1 MVACDRRL
9 PARTG
14 TRKWAKLIMSAP
26 VAGLTSKNRIT
37 AEDVTMLRREVFGD
51 GVVSRGEAEALF
63 ALDATARDKCQEW
76 PEFFVEAITDYIVHQ
91 EKPAGYI
98 SEDNAD
104 WLVQTISRDG
114 MVDSRTELELLVHV
128 LETAKSSPSKL
139 CAYALEQVS
148 HAVIDGKGPLMLGG
162 DLVPGLIAKAEVDLL
177 RRILYAYGGD
187 GNIAITRAE
196 AEVLF
201 KINERTAAASNDPTW
216 NDLFVKAIAN
226 FVMCSAGYEAP
237 TREVALRR
245 DSFFE
250 QADAEIG
257 GFFARMVSGGLAAI
271 MEAYRAPDDIETEW
285 EARNRASEAL
295 ARRAE
300 TIDAGEAKWLAERIG
315 GDRPLR
321 DNERALLT
329 LIKHA
334 SPEIHP
340 ALKPLLDKV
349 A

>member
-1 MVACDRRL
+1 MGERI
-9 PARTG
+9 G
-14 TRKWAKLIMSAP
+14 SAP
-26 VAGLTSKNRIT
+26 VAGLNPKDRIT
-37 AEDVTMLRREVFGD
+37 ADDVVMLRRDVFGD

-63 ALDATARDKCQEW
+63 ALDATAKDTCQEW
-76 PEFFVEAITDYIVHQ
+76 PPFLIEAVTDYIVYQ
-91 EKPAGYI
+91 ETPAGYI
-98 SEDNAD
+98 SEDNAN
-104 WLVQTISRDG
+104 WLIGTISRDG
-114 MVDSRTELELLVHV
+114 MVDSVTELELLVHV
-128 LETAKSSPSKL
+128 LETAKSSPGRLS
-139 CAYALEQVS
+139 AYALEQVA
-148 HAVIDGKGPLMLGG
+148 HAVVDGKGPLISGG
-162 DLVPGLIAKAEVDLL
+162 ALVPGLVAKAEVDLL

-201 KINERTAAASNDPTW
+201 SINEQTATADNDPSW
-216 NDLFVKAIAN
+216 NELFVKAIAN

-237 TREVALRR
+237 TRDVALRR
-245 DSFFE
+245 DTFFDE
-250 QADAEIG
+250 AEPGIG
-257 GFFARMVSGGLAAI
+257 GFFGRMVSGGLAGI
-271 MEAYRAPDDIETEW
+271 MEAYRSPGDVEAEW
-285 EARNRASEAL
+285 ESKNRAAEAL

-300 TIDAGEAKWLAERIG
+300 TIDASEARWLAERIG
-315 GDRPLR
+315 GDRPLH

>member
-1 MVACDRRL
+1 M
-9 PARTG
+9 G
-14 TRKWAKLIMSAP
+14 ELIMSAP

-37 AEDVTMLRREVFGD
+37 AEDVTMLRREVFAN
-51 GVVSRGEAEALF
+51 GVVTHGEAEALF
-63 ALDATARDKCQEW
+63 ALDQTARDKCPEW
-76 PEFFVEAITDYIVHQ
+76 APFFVEAVTDYIVHQ
-91 EKPAGYI
+91 EKPEDYI
-98 SEDNAD
+98 SQENAD
-104 WLVQTISRDG
+104 WLIRAISRDG

-128 LETAKSSPSKL
+128 LEEAKSSPSQL
-139 CAYALEQVS
+139 SAYALEQVA
-148 HAVIDGKGPLMLGG
+148 HAVIDGQGPLMRGG
-162 DLVPGLIAKAEVDLL
+162 SLVPGQVTKAQVDLL

-196 AEVLF
+196 AEILF
-201 KINERTAAASNDPTW
+201 RINDQTEAAANDPSW

-226 FVMCSAGYEAP
+226 YVMCSAGYEP
-237 TREVALRR
+237 PPRELALRHENFLENAEPHIG
-245 DSFFE
+245 SFFS
-250 QADAEIG
+250 
-257 GFFARMVSGGLAAI
+257 RMVSGGLAGI
-271 MEAYRAPDDIETEW
+271 LEAYQSPGDIEAEW
-285 EARNRASEAL
+285 EAKNRAAEAL

-300 TIDAGEAKWLAERIG
+300 TIDADEARWLAEHV
-315 GDRPLR
+315 GDGKRPLR

>member
-1 MVACDRRL
+1 M
-9 PARTG
+9 G
-14 TRKWAKLIMSAP
+14 ELIMSAP

-37 AEDVTMLRREVFGD
+37 AEGVAMLRGEVFGD
-51 GVVSRGEAEALF
+51 GVVTRGEAEALF

-76 PEFFVEAITDYIVHQ
+76 PVFFVEAVTDYIVHQ

-104 WLVQTISRDG
+104 WLVRTISRDG
-114 MVDSRTELELLVHV
+114 MVDSLTELELLVHV
-128 LETAKSSPSKL
+128 LEEAKSSPSRL
-139 CAYALEQVS
+139 SAYALEQVA
-148 HAVIDGKGPLMLGG
+148 HAVVDGKGPLMLGG
-162 DLVPGLIAKAEVDLL
+162 HLVPGLVAKAEVDLL
-177 RRILYAYGGD
+177 RRILHAYGGD
-187 GNIAITRAE
+187 GNIAVTRAE

-201 KINERTAAASNDPTW
+201 KINEQTAAASNDPSW

-250 QADAEIG
+250 QTDPEIG
-257 GFFARMVSGGLAAI
+257 GFFGRMVSGGLAGI
-271 MEAYRAPDDIETEW
+271 MEAYRSPDNIEAEW
-285 EARNRASEAL
+285 ESKNRAAEAL
-295 ARRAE
+295 ARRAA
-300 TIDAGEAKWLAERIG
+300 TIDVGEAKWLAERIG
-315 GDRPLR
+315 MNRPLR

-340 ALKPLLDKV
+340 ALKPLIDKV

>member
-1 MVACDRRL
+1 
-9 PARTG
+9 
-14 TRKWAKLIMSAP
+14 
-26 VAGLTSKNRIT
+26 
-37 AEDVTMLRREVFGD
+37 
-51 GVVSRGEAEALF
+51 
-63 ALDATARDKCQEW
+63 
-76 PEFFVEAITDYIVHQ
+76 
-91 EKPAGYI
+91 
-98 SEDNAD
+98 
-104 WLVQTISRDG
+104 

-139 CAYALEQVS
+139 CAYALEQVG

-201 KINERTAAASNDPTW
+201 KINERTAAASNDPSW

-257 GFFARMVSGGLAAI
+257 GFFGRMVSGGLAAI

-315 GDRPLR
+315 GDRPLHE
-321 DNERALLT
+321 NERALLT

>member
-1 MVACDRRL
+1 M
-9 PARTG
+9 G
-14 TRKWAKLIMSAP
+14 ELIMSAP

-104 WLVQTISRDG
+104 WLVRTISRDG

-128 LETAKSSPSKL
+128 LEKAKSSPSRL
-139 CAYALEQVS
+139 SAYALEQVA

-162 DLVPGLIAKAEVDLL
+162 HLVPGQIAKAEVDLL

-187 GNIAITRAE
+187 GNIAVTRAE

-201 KINERTAAASNDPTW
+201 KINERTAAASNDPSW

-245 DSFFE
+245 DAFFD
-250 QADAEIG
+250 QADPEIG
-257 GFFARMVSGGLAAI
+257 GFFGRMVAGGLASI
-271 MEAYRAPDDIETEW
+271 MEAYRSPDDIEADW
-285 EARNRASEAL
+285 EAKNRAAEAL

-315 GDRPLR
+315 ADRPLL

>member
-1 MVACDRRL
+1 M
-9 PARTG
+9 G
-14 TRKWAKLIMSAP
+14 ELIMSAP

-98 SEDNAD
+98 SEGNAD

-114 MVDSRTELELLVHV
+114 MVDSRIELELLVHV
-128 LETAKSSPSKL
+128 LEKAKSSPSKL
-139 CAYALEQVS
+139 CAYALEQVG

-201 KINERTAAASNDPTW
+201 KINERSAAASNDPSW

-257 GFFARMVSGGLAAI
+257 GFFGRMVSGGLAAI

-315 GDRPLR
+315 GGRPLR
-321 DNERALLT
+321 ENERALLT

>member
-1 MVACDRRL
+1 M
-9 PARTG
+9 G
-14 TRKWAKLIMSAP
+14 ELIMSAP
-26 VAGLTSKNRIT
+26 VAGLTSINRIT
-37 AEDVTMLRREVFGD
+37 AEDVVMLRREVFGD

-63 ALDATARDKCQEW
+63 ALDATAKDKCAEW
-76 PEFFVEAITDYIVHQ
+76 PDFFVEAVTDYIVHQ
-91 EKPAGYI
+91 EKPAGYV

-104 WLVQTISRDG
+104 WLVRTISRDG

-128 LETAKSSPSKL
+128 LEKAKSSPNRL
-139 CAYALEQVS
+139 CAYALEQVA
-148 HAVIDGKGPLMLGG
+148 HAVIDGKGPLMHGG
-162 DLVPGLIAKAEVDLL
+162 KLVPGRIAKAEVELL

-201 KINERTAAASNDPTW
+201 SINEQTAAASNDPSW

-237 TREVALRR
+237 MRDVALRQ

-250 QADAEIG
+250 QAEPEIG
-257 GFFARMVSGGLAAI
+257 GFFNRMVSGGLAGI
-271 MEAYRAPDDIETEW
+271 LEAYRAPGDIEAEW
-285 EARNRASEAL
+285 ESKNKAAEAL

-300 TIDAGEAKWLAERIG
+300 TVDAGEAKWLAEHI
-315 GDRPLR
+315 GDRPLHE
-321 DNERALLT
+321 NERALLT
-329 LIKHA
+329 LIKRA
-334 SPEIHP
+334 APEIHP
-340 ALKPLLDKV
+340 ALKPLIDKV